1 MHNLRHLKYITT
13 NSEEVYKPHAQ
24 FSAGI
29 HEVSGVDNNNAF
41 QGSVDETSFHSDDW
55 WVDQAGTSIVTNTY
69 NQEKPA
75 TIYGN
80 TTALSNRQG
89 ASTDYP
95 EGKPYDLLHPERLTT
110 SGQASDIE
118 GTNQYI
124 NPNRYDSSTNPN
136 GGLEG
141 WWRWGDTPG
150 DCSIT
155 INDAKD
161 HSDSINARDISAF
174 GIVTADRVD
183 MSVQGAS
190 ESIYLADRASSQGA
204 GSASITFPQ
213 VIVENIQAGICNLR
227 QMASPVLKYLRVKF
241 TGAGTCDLGEDS
253 VQAQINFEIKD

>member
-1 MHNLRHLKYITT
+1 MRHLKYITT
-13 NSEEVYKPHAQ
+13 NSEEEYKPHAQ

-29 HEVSGVDNNNAF
+29 HEVSGVDNENAF

-55 WVDQAGTSIVTNTY
+55 WVDQAGTSIITNTY

-89 ASTDYP
+89 ANTDYP
-95 EGKPYDLLHPERLTT
+95 EGKPYDLLNPQVLLT
-110 SGQASDIE
+110 SGNITGS
-118 GTNQYI
+118 NQYI
-124 NPNRYDSSTNPN
+124 NPNRKDPATNPN

-155 INDAKD
+155 INDVRD
-161 HSDSINARDISAF
+161 HNDGINARDITAF

-183 MSVQGAS
+183 MSAQGVS
-190 ESIYLADRASSQGA
+190 ERFIYIEDRASS
-204 GSASITFPQ
+204 T
-213 VIVENIQAGICNLR
+213 
-227 QMASPVLKYLRVKF
+227 
-241 TGAGTCDLGEDS
+241 T
-253 VQAQINFEIKD
+253 